1 MKASERSMS
10 VTVQSQE
17 VLPSADGQPATS
29 WIPRVY
35 VTVMTSVVLV
45 LCGYLWYEYYYGS
58 TTGHLVGDQGVENAV
73 GKQDR
78 ADAQSHLALVA
89 SKAQTT
95 MAHIYKQHFNMDGTL
110 KHRAFVSKDGKVCE
124 EKGPDC
130 AEITCAVSRLLSK
143 HYEHPKFPNAKLE
156 VKEHRS
162 TDNVLAT
169 NEDKGRRVSI
179 CVYPKEGE
187 GDAPPEDANVLF
199 RVLAHELA
207 HSMHCQYV
215 TKRKHGAHFERLEHF
230 LLRSA
235 VEAGAYKCIG
245 GENGVVKVCGRS
257 LPLSGMCSGK
267 RTRRAPSSVAKAQDN
282 APDDAEGMSTKAL
295 AKQCMSQCSVVA
307 RSAKNVAKKAKD
319 LAAYVSM

>member
-1 MKASERSMS
+1 MNVVKEQAAPVGGGGGWAKA
-10 VTVQSQE
+10 
-17 VLPSADGQPATS
+17 
-29 WIPRVY
+29 WKVY
-35 VTVMTSVVLV
+35 VTIKTVVILA
-45 LCGYLWYEYYYGS
+45 LCGYLLYEYYHTS
-58 TTGHLVGDQGVENAV
+58 HLVGGDGDGDDRGGVETAV

-78 ADAQSHLALVA
+78 ADAASHLALVA

-95 MAHIYKQHFNMDGTL
+95 LAHIHKKHFNMDGTL
-110 KHRAFVSKDGKVCE
+110 KHRAFVSKDGSTCKK
-124 EKGPDC
+124 KGPDC
-130 AEITCAVSRLLSK
+130 AEITCAVARLLSK
-143 HYEHPKFPNAKLE
+143 HYEHPKYPNAKLE
-156 VKEHRS
+156 VNEHRS

-179 CVYPKEGE
+179 CVYPKAGD

-215 TKRKHGAHFERLEHF
+215 TKRKHGPHFERLEHF

-235 VEAGAYKCIG
+235 VEAGAYKCVG
-245 GENGVVKVCGRS
+245 GKDGVVRVCGRS

-282 APDDAEGMSTKAL
+282 APEDAEGMTPNAL

-307 RSAKNVAKKAKD
+307 RSAKSVATKAKD
-319 LAAYVSM
+319 LAAYVSSAV